1 MKTRIEQCV
10 DDISAFIGG
19 CKERMFGQG
28 QIIVNKD
35 EIDDLLIELQNS
47 IPEDVKKYHNL
58 VKNQQEIIKDAQA
71 KANQKLEEAEAMK
84 KQLVNEN
91 ELMQEA
97 YRQAHDLIKNTQLKA
112 QEMLAEAQQAAD
124 AIKLE
129 AFRYTDE
136 LLANLEKQIS
146 DAVDKSNKQ
155 YGSFVETMQDYY
167 NTIVENRKELAPMA
181 QEADVMEA
189 IATVNEI
196 NNQSE
201 LDII

>member
-10 DDISAFIGG
+10 DDISTFIAG
-19 CKERMFGQG
+19 CKESMWGQG
-28 QIIVNKD
+28 RIIVNKD
-35 EIDDLLIELQNS
+35 EIDDLLLELQNS
-47 IPEDVKKYHNL
+47 IPDDIKKYHNL

-97 YRQAHDLIKNTQLKA
+97 YRQANDLIRNTEIKA
-112 QEMLAEAQQAAD
+112 QQMLESAHQAAES
-124 AIKLE
+124 IKLE
-129 AFRYTDE
+129 AFKYTDE

-155 YGSFVETMQDYY
+155 YGVFVETMHDYY

-196 NNQSE
+196 NSMSD
-201 LDII
+201 LDME